1 MTRSDMDETLP
12 EDLITLGNFEWPRG
26 ETRQTLGHLIEKV
39 KTGFS
44 GVTGS
49 NGIAEQDLNSVSQDA
64 LQSCASDM
72 LGAHLGELLERSYLD
87 WLAASDAPARCRAFI
102 MPPTN
107 QTLLHDWATRHDF
120 HIFEP
125 KDNVDD
131 LPPNG
136 PVILP
141 NLEQFL
147 TRDHRRVRDMSDL
160 LDHLA
165 SRDGNTLIGCN
176 SWAWLYLKQFDNLH
190 LLFEDVKTIPAF
202 NADSLAAILQRALTK
217 EGTAKTLT
225 SIESGDAIL
234 TRDSDGALKDPF
246 LQNLA
251 GRSLGHPCVAL
262 EMFFRRIAEIDTGD
276 DDEENAKKDAKK
288 DAHKDGDHTDKIWAG
303 LPKPRSLPSGSGQS
317 PLFALHALLIHGP
330 RAISALNAQ
339 LPCRR
344 ANGTWAQLKRAGF
357 IDIEN
362 GTARVTRH
370 SYPDIRSELGA
381 AGFNLDKL

>member
-1 MTRSDMDETLP
+1 MDETLP
-12 EDLITLGNFEWPRG
+12 EELITLGSFEWPRG

-49 NGIAEQDLNSVSQDA
+49 NPIAEQDLNSVSQDA

-87 WLAASDAPARCRAFI
+87 WLTASDAPARCRAFI

-120 HIFEP
+120 HIFAP

-165 SRDGNTLIGCN
+165 SRGGNTLIGCN
-176 SWAWLYLKQFDNLH
+176 SWAWLYLKQFDNPH

-202 NADSLAAILQRALTK
+202 NADGLAAILQRALTK

-276 DDEENAKKDAKK
+276 DDEEDAKK
-288 DAHKDGDHTDKIWAG
+288 DGDHADKIWAG

-330 RAISALNAQ
+330 RPVSALNAQ
-339 LPCRR
+339 LPCRH

>member
-1 MTRSDMDETLP
+1 MDETLP
-12 EDLITLGNFEWPRG
+12 EELITLGSFEWPRG

-49 NGIAEQDLNSVSQDA
+49 NPIAEQDLNSVSQDA

-87 WLAASDAPARCRAFI
+87 WLTASDAPARCRAFI

-120 HIFEP
+120 HIFAP

-147 TRDHRRVRDMSDL
+147 TRDHRKVRDMSDL
-160 LDHLA
+160 LEHLA
-165 SRDGNTLIGCN
+165 SRGGNTLIGCN
-176 SWAWLYLKQFDNLH
+176 SWAWLYLKQFDNPH

-202 NADSLAAILQRALTK
+202 NADGLAAILQRAVAK
-217 EGTAKTLT
+217 EGTSRTLT

-234 TRDSDGALKDPF
+234 ARDDNNDGDADGALKDPF

-262 EMFFRRIAEIDTGD
+262 EMFFRGIAEIDR
-276 DDEENAKKDAKK
+276 DEDAEE
-288 DAHKDGDHTDKIWAG
+288 DPDHADKIWAG
-303 LPKPRSLPSGSGQS
+303 LPKPCALPDGGAQA

-330 RAISALNAQ
+330 RPLSALSAR
-339 LPCRR
+339 LPRP
-344 ANGTWAQLKRAGF
+344 AAHNGIWAQLERAGF
-357 IDIEN
+357 ITIEDLSLI
-362 GTARVTRH
+362 H
-370 SYPDIRSELGA
+370 I
-381 AGFNLDKL
+381 

>member
-107 QTLLHDWATRHDF
+107 QTLLYDCATRHDF
-120 HIFEP
+120 HIFGP

-147 TRDHRRVRDMSDL
+147 TRDHRMVRDMSDL

-202 NADSLAAILQRALTK
+202 NADGLAAILQRALTK

-225 SIESGDAIL
+225 SIKSGDAIL

-262 EMFFRRIAEIDTGD
+262 EMFFRRIAEIDTGE

-288 DAHKDGDHTDKIWAG
+288 DGDHTGKIWAG

-339 LPCRR
+339 LPCRH
-344 ANGTWAQLKRAGF
+344 ANSTWAQLERAGF
-357 IDIEN
+357 IAIEN